1 MIETGLQ
8 IYILI
13 GIFVGI
19 CLSKSESFGIGKTKK
34 TEEGKIVKING
45 WERTK
50 FGIYISGLWPVAL
63 INYWIHFRDEDIEET
78 NT

>member
-1 MIETGLQ
+1 MVVTALQ
-8 IYILI
+8 IYILM

-34 TEEGKIVKING
+34 TEEGNMVKING
-45 WERTK
+45 WERIK

-63 INYWIHFRDEDIEET
+63 INYWIHFRGDSIE
-78 NT
+78 